1 MAKMQTF
8 CGIQINSE
16 VDSSIVEMSSII
28 YFDLAWFQKHV
39 KKTIQEHPEPSR
51 SMSKISSI
59 FNYEGLC
66 FYLHLSRSGVN
77 F

>member
-1 MAKMQTF
+1 MAKIQTF

-39 KKTIQEHPEPSR
+39 KKTTQEHPEPSR
-51 SMSKISSI
+51 SMSKIST
-59 FNYEGLC
+59 
-66 FYLHLSRSGVN
+66 YLQLRGFVLL
-77 F
+77 FAFK